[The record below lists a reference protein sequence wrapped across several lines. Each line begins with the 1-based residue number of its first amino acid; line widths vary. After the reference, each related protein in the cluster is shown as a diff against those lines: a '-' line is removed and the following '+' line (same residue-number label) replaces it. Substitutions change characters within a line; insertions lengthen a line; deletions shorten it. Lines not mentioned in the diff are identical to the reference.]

1 MSNTVRGFTG
11 LAIHALLILAASTVL
26 SAHARN
32 WVEIPGGEFIMGDVA
47 GDANETPVQKRVSPF
62 QIMRFEV
69 TNEQFVGFVDDT
81 DYVTDVERNQQGY
94 VWDRRWS
101 NDPSVTFR
109 QPHGKNSDL
118 DNINNHPVVQVSGND
133 AQAYC
138 MHYGWR
144 LPTEIE
150 WEFAARGT
158 DGRRYPWGNQSPQQQ
173 APSSALANFGTVA
186 CCAPSSA
193 DGYTTTSPVGS
204 YPEGASPYG
213 VLDLAGNVWEWTS
226 SPFPDRPQDKVIRG
240 GGWGNNPY
248 CLRASYRHGNP
259 PDIGLNMV
267 GFRCAR

>member
-1 MSNTVRGFTG
+1 MSKYKVRIVIRAVMVLTCVALTV
-11 LAIHALLILAASTVL
+11 HAGD
-26 SAHARN
+26 
-32 WVEIPGGEFIMGDVA
+32 WVEVPDGQFMMGDVN

-69 TNEQFVGFVDDT
+69 SNDQFSSFVEDSG
-81 DYVTDVERNQQGY
+81 YVTDVERNKQGY
-94 VWDRRWS
+94 VWDTRWS
-101 NDPSVTFR
+101 NDPDATFR
-109 QPHGKNSDL
+109 QPHGQHSGIENTG
-118 DNINNHPVVQVSGND
+118 NHPVVQVSARD

-138 MHYGWR
+138 AHYGWR

-158 DGRRYPWGNQSPQQQ
+158 DGRRYPWGNQSPKQHR
-173 APSSALANFGTVA
+173 SSALANFGTVA
-186 CCAPSSA
+186 CCAPSTI
-193 DGYTTTSPVGS
+193 DGHAMTSPVGS
-204 YPEGASPYG
+204 YPKGASPFG
-213 VLDLAGNVWEWTS
+213 VLDMAGNVWEWTS
-226 SPFPDRPQDKVIRG
+226 TPFPGRAQENVIRG